1 VQPLAETARAAMTGA
16 RRDARTFRVEER
28 GTTDLPL

>member
-1 VQPLAETARAAMTGA
+1 VQLLAETARAATTGT

-28 GTTDLPL
+28 GTTNLPL